1 MSASYNFLCKV
12 KGFEGC
18 AKSQDYF
25 MYSLKSALQMSEL
38 IGLRHLSAQTF
49 SLLLNIGEG

>member
-12 KGFEGC
+12 KGIECCG
-18 AKSQDYF
+18 KSQDYF
-25 MYSLKSALQMSEL
+25 MYSLESALQMSEL

-49 SLLLNIGEG
+49 SLLLNIGES